1 MSTQEETFGAL
12 FESQLVQVV
21 ETELP
26 KWTTAKLVQ
35 SCLAEI
41 RQARQC
47 GHSWD
52 AIAQALQAAARERYD
67 GSLSLAASTVK
78 RTYYRLAS
86 QSRRRGS
93 RKRKPKSPVAAPLTR
108 AAQGVATASPARSDA
123 EVARPDALV
132 SPARPESEDA
142 PPEAPESTPVDVY
155 ARPPGS
161 RFTPGYRVKYWTG
174 GESDD

>member
-12 FESQLVQVV
+12 FESQLVRVV
-21 ETELP
+21 ETALP
-26 KWTTAKLVQ
+26 KLTTARLVQ

-41 RQARQC
+41 REARQC

-52 AIAQALQAAARERYD
+52 AIAQALQAAAQERYD

-93 RKRKPKSPVAAPLTR
+93 RKRKPTMTR
-108 AAQGVATASPARSDA
+108 AAQGAAATSPARSDA

>member
-1 MSTQEETFGAL
+1 MSTQEETFGTL

-35 SCLAEI
+35 SCLTEI

-86 QSRRRGS
+86 QSRRRGG
-93 RKRKPKSPVAAPLTR
+93 RKRKPNMTR
-108 AAQGVATASPARSDA
+108 AAQGAAATSPARSDA
-123 EVARPDALV
+123 EVARPEA
-132 SPARPESEDA
+132 SASSARPESENTS
-142 PPEAPESTPVDVY
+142 PEAPESTPSAVY
-155 ARPPGS
+155 ARPAGS